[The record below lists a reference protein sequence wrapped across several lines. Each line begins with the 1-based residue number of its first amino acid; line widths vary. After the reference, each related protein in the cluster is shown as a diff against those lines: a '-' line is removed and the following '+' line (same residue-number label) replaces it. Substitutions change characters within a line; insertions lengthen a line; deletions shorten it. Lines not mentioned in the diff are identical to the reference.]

1 MRITQWL
8 GRVAAAA
15 SVAIGVAACGGG
27 GGASPVVAVYSSF
40 GSVQCSG
47 GGSTLTQLQQSL
59 IAAGIEVLGSRCGLD
74 GVVRPALCGAP
85 DGRIAIFDID
95 EPAAAVALFL
105 GFALLSTL
113 PHATA
118 DDCT

>member
-1 MRITQWL
+1 MRITRWL
-8 GRVAAAA
+8 GRGVGAA

-27 GGASPVVAVYSSF
+27 GASPVIAVYSSF

-47 GGSTLTQLQQSL
+47 GGTTLTHLQQSL
-59 IAAGIEVLGSRCGLD
+59 VAAGIQVLASRCGLD

-113 PHATA
+113 PGATH
-118 DDCT
+118 DDCP